1 MPRYFFDIRDDG
13 DVYPDEEGLDLAD
26 LRAAKVEAANTLA
39 GIARDAGHS
48 GGDNDVAIEVRS
60 DGGLVFHAAFVLHR
74 SKQ

>member
-39 GIARDAGHS
+39 GIARDAGRF
-48 GGDNDVAIEVRS
+48 GGEHDVAIEVRTN
-60 DGGLVFHAAFVLHR
+60 DGLLFHAVFVLDR
-74 SKQ
+74 SRQ

>member
-13 DVYPDEEGLDLAD
+13 DLAD

-39 GIARDAGHS
+39 GIARDADHS